1 MEQKQYWVYILCSKP
16 NVTLYI
22 GVTNNLLRRVYEHKE
37 GLINGFTKKYNVN
50 KLVYMQE
57 FYNIEDAITWEK
69 RLKKWKRQ
77 WKINLI
83 EKYNSEWKDLYA
95 T

>member
-1 MEQKQYWVYILCSKP
+1 
-16 NVTLYI
+16 
-22 GVTNNLLRRVYEHKE
+22 
-37 GLINGFTKKYNVN
+37 
-50 KLVYMQE
+50 MQE

>member
-37 GLINGFTKKYNVN
+37 GLINGFTKKYKGLN
-50 KLVYMQE
+50 
-57 FYNIEDAITWEK
+57 
-69 RLKKWKRQ
+69 
-77 WKINLI
+77 
-83 EKYNSEWKDLYA
+83 
-95 T
+95 